1 MKFLIFSLLLASVLF
16 SACNPSL
23 NVTKSYVNRDIKPNL
38 PYKLIFVFAMVQDQT
53 VKKNTED
60 RLEKLFKS
68 RGVKVLKSS
77 VLFPQTGSEPARLS
91 VEQNTDAIK
100 KAGCDAIMTI
110 AVVDVEKNESYNP
123 GTAYAPSGTNMA
135 YGSYFG
141 YYNYMNPYTTTPGF
155 YSVDK
160 TYYMETKFYDVASDK
175 LLWAINSTTYSPNS
189 FESWFQDYSGT
200 ILSQLKKDGLIKK

>member
-1 MKFLIFSLLLASVLF
+1 MKCTLFNLLVLAVIL

-23 NVTKSYVNRDIKPNL
+23 NVTKSYVNREITPNL
-38 PYKLIFVFAMVQDQT
+38 PYKKIFVFAMVQDNS
-53 VKKNTED
+53 VKATTEN

-68 RGVKVLKSS
+68 RGKEVVKSS
-77 VLFPQTGSEPARLS
+77 VLFPQTGDGPSRLS
-91 VEQNTDAIK
+91 VEQNTDAIR

-110 AVVDVEKNESYNP
+110 AVVDVQKNESYNP
-123 GTAYAPSGTNMA
+123 GTAYAPTGTYAA

-141 YYNYMNPYTTTPGF
+141 YYNYMNPYTSTPGF

-160 TYYMETKFYDVASDK
+160 TYYMETNFYDIASGK
-175 LLWAINSTTYSPNS
+175 LLWAISSTTYSPNS